1 MTAYRRV
8 KDVLDAAAIAD
19 GPHNCPKGLR
29 HGYGVHAIS
38 SGVPLN
44 TLSELMGHASLEV
57 TAIYANA
64 MGEQKRAIVARMW
77 EGEEGGQ

>member
-1 MTAYRRV
+1 M
-8 KDVLDAAAIAD
+8 
-19 GPHNCPKGLR
+19 
-29 HGYGVHAIS
+29 
-38 SGVPLN
+38 
-44 TLSELMGHASLEV
+44 LSKWMGHASLEV